1 MVQYYYESRGKIVG
15 PYSIDEIALKKLDPV
30 TLMWR
35 IGLADW
41 TPAHQIEDL
50 ATVFKYQPPPL
61 PASVIIKN
69 TTARERRPVKPAKP
83 VSADPPVYDV
93 RYKKDLEAS
102 AAGVFLICAP
112 LLFIA
117 QYRQSF
123 ATSDYASYLQ
133 IICIVGAIVIRSVAT
148 AWVIKIARKQNRD
161 SFVWGTCSVIIPGIT
176 LIIIGLQKKLYDA
189 REWRRYLYNES
200 CLTAPTLFQ
209 KTIPRNR

>member
-15 PYSIDEIALKKLDPV
+15 PYSIDEIALKNLDPV

-41 TPAHQIEDL
+41 TPAHEIEDL
-50 ATVFKYQPPPL
+50 ATVFMRQPPPL
-61 PASVIIKN
+61 PVSVLIKN
-69 TTARERRPVKPAKP
+69 IPVDESRAKRVAKP
-83 VSADPPVYDV
+83 VVADPPVYDS
-93 RYKKDLEAS
+93 RYKRDLEAS

-112 LLFIA
+112 ILFIA

-123 ATSDYASYLQ
+123 AASDYFSHLQ
-133 IICIVGAIVIRSVAT
+133 VICIIGAIIIRSVAT

-161 SFVWGTCSVIIPGIT
+161 SFVWGTCSVVVPGIT

-189 REWRRYLYNES
+189 REWRRYLYNEPGQV
-200 CLTAPTLFQ
+200 APSLLHKSLQ
-209 KTIPRNR
+209 RSR